1 MPTCP
6 CSKWEFSTGEEQSQG
21 EMKFIDLFQ
30 ISGPSQAI
38 EQWTQT
44 SRSTK
49 VIECPTKCQWPWNP
63 TVNINLLIL
72 VTMVTG
78 INFLGLFLEVY
89 AEYSGFEEK
98 ICRPLHRHMMKIC
111 VSTNCG
117 FVCKNNFLVWIITC
131 FSKKGS

>member
-1 MPTCP
+1 MYNLSCMIATCP

-98 ICRPLHRHMMKIC
+98 NMYIGIWGFCFQKALNPMAATCKIGLC
-111 VSTNCG
+111 TS
-117 FVCKNNFLVWIITC
+117 
-131 FSKKGS
+131 